1 HRKGCKPAK
10 SGTNGPSRNRSS
22 AGAKKSVHTTPG
34 ASDAWN
40 HSPARGP
47 VRGKREFSDRS
58 RGTESSIARG
68 KDKPG
73 KRLLAGEQAGL
84 GEKKLPGSPYPGSRK
99 CQCPSWAGQGR
110 GICSQLPGDRKS
122 TRLNSSHVAH
132 SYAVFCLKK
141 KTYPYSTP

>member
-1 HRKGCKPAK
+1 
-10 SGTNGPSRNRSS
+10 TRSKRDWS
-22 AGAKKSVHTTPG
+22 SDVCSSDLKSVHTTPG

-110 GICSQLPGDRKS
+110 GICSQLPGVFA
-122 TRLNSSHVAH
+122 NSRSH
-132 SYAVFCLKK
+132 C
-141 KTYPYSTP
+141 